1 MTEHRKVSVK
11 ERLLS
16 VVVTTG
22 SPEEWGP
29 DDQAQEMEELVS
41 ACGGTVVDVV
51 FASVDKLSPSHL
63 VGQGKVNEIFVRVA
77 AGDIDTVVFNF
88 DLKGT
93 QQRNLEEDLKI
104 KVLDRTQ
111 LILDIFA
118 RHARSLEGKMQVEL
132 AQLEYA
138 LPRLTGRGRQ
148 MSRLGG
154 GIGTLGPGE
163 TQLEA
168 DRRKINTRIAQLKR
182 RLKDVESNRA
192 VNRKK
197 RKDRAIPVIS
207 LVGYTNAGKSTLLN
221 ALTDAGQRTHDGLFT
236 TLDSVSRQL
245 ILPNH
250 QTAILSDTVGFIH
263 QLPHNLVEAF
273 HATLEEVIEAD
284 ILMHVIDVS
293 HPKFRDFYDSV
304 NEVLS
309 GLGVVDKP
317 TITVLN
323 KIDRITDR
331 SWFATV
337 YGSIANPVV
346 ISARTGENL
355 DVLQHKILEDLHE
368 MVCEIH
374 VDVPITRM
382 DLVHLAHEQGE
393 VYSVKYYNDR
403 INLRA
408 SVPKRL
414 VGVFEKGSIPF

>member
-1 MTEHRKVSVK
+1 MTEHRKVGVR

-16 VVVTTG
+16 VIVTTG
-22 SPEEWGP
+22 SIDEWSPE
-29 DDQAQEMEELVS
+29 DQAGEMEELIS
-41 ACGGTVVDVV
+41 ACGGVVKDAV
-51 FASVDKLSPSHL
+51 FASVDKLSSSHL
-63 VGQGKVNEIFVRVA
+63 IGRGKVNEIFVRVA
-77 AGDIDTVVFNF
+77 AGDIDAVVFNF

-138 LPRLTGRGRQ
+138 LPRLVGRGRQ

-163 TQLEA
+163 TQLET
-168 DRRKINTRIAQLKR
+168 DRRKINTRIAQLKK

-197 RKDRAIPVIS
+197 RKDRAIPVIA
-207 LVGYTNAGKSTLLN
+207 LVGYTNAGKTTLLN
-221 ALTDAGQRTHDGLFT
+221 ALTDAGQQTHDGLFT

-245 ILPNH
+245 VLPNH
-250 QTAILSDTVGFIH
+250 QAAILSDTVGFIH
-263 QLPHNLVEAF
+263 QLPHNLIQAF
-273 HATLEEVIEAD
+273 HATLEEVVEAD
-284 ILMHVIDVS
+284 ILMHVVDVS
-293 HPKFRDFYDSV
+293 HPKFRNFYDAV

-309 GLGVVDKP
+309 GLEVMDKP

-323 KIDRITDR
+323 KIDRVTDR

-337 YGSIANPVV
+337 YGGIANPVV
-346 ISARTGENL
+346 ISAGTGENL
-355 DVLQHKILEDLHE
+355 DVLRHKILEDLHE

-382 DLVHLAHEQGE
+382 DLVHLAHEQGD

-414 VGVFEKGSIPF
+414 VGVFEKGAVP

>member
-1 MTEHRKVSVK
+1 MMEHRKVSVK

-22 SPEEWGP
+22 SSEEWGP
-29 DDQAQEMEELVS
+29 DDQAKEMEELVS
-41 ACGGTVVDVV
+41 ACGGTVADVV

-93 QQRNLEEDLKI
+93 QQRNLEEDLKV

-414 VGVFEKGSIPF
+414 VGIFEKGSIPF